1 MGLNYPTT
9 NPQAAV
15 QGAMM
20 PQFQQLMGNMFP
32 SREKRTSD
40 LNRDYANEILG
51 LTRVGSIFQV
61 GAGNKLGLHPDFKAN
76 FPSYDEAWNNYS
88 NQALAKRV
96 VPDRMKF
103 DELYELSSQRY
114 REGLTK
120 SLSSASVNYDQKDIQ
135 KVIASNPGLL
145 KYVMSEGPIDP
156 ALAPFVPQIKR
167 DKKGFAALPA
177 IGMGLGGNLLG
188 MGIFSAWGNR
198 SKGLKGALS
207 AGMKE
212 LNPLTQLRRASVAV
226 QSLKPMALRSL
237 PAIGEGTSPKIAR
250 AVAGKL
256 NFVNKTSD
264 TAFRQIQIYVKK
276 HGVKGLWK
284 KLVGK
289 VGRTKAALYFGK
301 LGLGAAGFVGP
312 QAAEPI
318 TTFLGLALTAH
329 TAYEVANLLKD
340 VMTDSKGVQLPEG
353 TEL

>member
-1 MGLNYPTT
+1 MALNYPTT

-15 QGAMM
+15 QGAML
-20 PQFQQLMGNMFP
+20 PQFQQVMSNVLPN
-32 SREKRTSD
+32 REKRTSD
-40 LNRDYANEILG
+40 LNRDYANELLG
-51 LTRVGSIFQV
+51 LTRVGSLFQI
-61 GAGNKLGLHPDFKAN
+61 GPGNKLGLHPNFKAN

-88 NQALAKRV
+88 NQANAKRV

-103 DELYELSSQRY
+103 DEVYELSSQKY

-120 SLSSASVNYDQKDIQ
+120 SLSSAGVNYDPKDVQ

-145 KYVMSEGPIDP
+145 KYVMSEGPTDP
-156 ALAPFVPQIKR
+156 ALAPFVPQTKR
-167 DKKGFAALPA
+167 DKKGFAALPDVA
-177 IGMGLGGNLLG
+177 MGLGGSLLG
-188 MGIFSAWGNR
+188 MGMYSAFSNR

-226 QSLKPMALRSL
+226 QSLKPMAMRSL
-237 PAIGEGTSPKIAR
+237 PEIGKGTSPKIAR

-256 NFVNKTSD
+256 NFANKTSD
-264 TAFRQIQIYVKK
+264 TAFRQIQIYAKK

-318 TTFLGLALTAH
+318 TTALGLALTAQ
-329 TAYEVANLLKD
+329 TAYEVANILKD
-340 VMTDSKGVQLPEG
+340 VMTDSKGINLPEG